1 MQVLSI
7 GNSFSTDAQRYLF
20 RIAKADQEI
29 VRTFNLYIGGCPL
42 SAHYRNMLGQKRE
55 YMLEMNG
62 ESTNFKVSLQEALLN
77 RDWDVITLQQASHL
91 SPDYETY
98 QPYLEKLA
106 EYVRQYVPKAKL
118 VVHQTW
124 AYEQGS
130 ERLQEKM
137 GYSDYHDMLKDI
149 VKAYGAEAQRIQADY
164 IIPSGEVFR
173 ALLENGV
180 PTVHRDTY
188 HASRGLGRYALGLA
202 WYRFLTG
209 KDISNNT
216 FRDFDE
222 EISTAD
228 IALAKKCVEEIAAKY
243 GR

>member
-1 MQVLSI
+1 MNILMI
-7 GNSFSTDAQRYLF
+7 GNSYTVDCSRYLH
-20 RIAKADQEI
+20 RIARAGGAVI
-29 VRTFNLYIGGCPL
+29 NTTCLYIGGCPL
-42 SAHYRNMLGQKRE
+42 DRHFRNMHSGEEAYEL
-55 YMLEMNG
+55 YANG
-62 ESTNFKVSLQEALLN
+62 EPTGFKVSLGDALVN
-77 RDWDVITLQQASHL
+77 REWDVITFQQASFK
-91 SPDYETY
+91 SFDYETY

-137 GYSDYHDMLKDI
+137 GYSDYHDMLEDI
-149 VKAYGAEAQRIQADY
+149 VKAYGAAAQSIQADY

-222 EISTAD
+222 EISTEE